1 MKRFLLIPALIYPYL
16 IALSVLGLYSGHVP
30 GDSIFLPLLILAVL
44 WLVGLPMAAAYSLI
58 GITMK
63 ANPISDA
70 RDVMILRLV
79 QIPAYL
85 FILVVGLMSM
95 ITIFTVGITITLI
108 AFCVTSRILS
118 GVAGIS
124 AAIGAVR
131 RVDTTIAVTCGVL
144 GFLWLADVISAVIL
158 HTKLC
163 KIQDRLSSSDK
174 I

>member
-30 GDSIFLPLLILAVL
+30 GDSIFLPLLILAVM

-131 RVDTTIAVTCGVL
+131 RVDTPIAVTCGVL
-144 GFLWLADVISAVIL
+144 GFFWLADVISVVIL

-163 KIQDRLSSSDK
+163 KIQDRSSSYDK

>member
-108 AFCVTSRILS
+108 ALCVTSRILS

-124 AAIGAVR
+124 AAVGAVR
-131 RVDTTIAVTCGVL
+131 RVDTPIAVTCGVL

-163 KIQDRLSSSDK
+163 KIQDRSSLSDK

>member
-44 WLVGLPMAAAYSLI
+44 WLVGLPMSAAYSLI

-95 ITIFTVGITITLI
+95 ITIFTVGITVALI

-124 AAIGAVR
+124 AAVGAVR
-131 RVDTTIAVTCGVL
+131 RVDTPIAVTCGVL